1 MRQKRPLSVD
11 NAITAQAVI
20 AEAERR
26 AKIAKSKIFDRTP
39 VPLTAERLDFFTSR
53 CHAKQQIFLKD
64 NHRYKALMCPR
75 GTGKTTVTM
84 FETIMAAEKH
94 PRSTIAYIVP
104 DSKSHAKD
112 LFWLPLKELNKL
124 LVLNL
129 KFNEVDK
136 RVTHPNGTNILLL
149 AAHDENSPTRLRGTP
164 FSLVVLDECKDFGAH
179 FETLIV
185 EAVVPRLGDFDG
197 TLVLAG
203 TPGQVLEGLFYEVT
217 SGKKKG
223 WGVHVWTKA
232 DNTFLPEDERDLDKV
247 HTLRYE
253 PFGIGKDDPKFL
265 REQKAMWIAE
275 KSNRAYLY
283 DTEKNGWDGELNPSI
298 EYQYICGIDLGKRD
312 ATIFCVGAFSTYD
325 VNLYYVELTSHHP
338 LHLAQI
344 ADEYKRLNAAYSF
357 VSVVVDTGGLGVMIV
372 DDINYRFG
380 FNWEP
385 AEKKQKANIIE
396 QMNTDFQ
403 IGRIKCHEYTP
414 LAKEWLKLTKD
425 PKTYL
430 PRHTDI
436 GDAALYTYRKSLHW
450 TGAYVQP
457 LPPKYSK
464 EWYHA
469 TQDAEIAAAIKARQG
484 PQEAYSDENI

>member
-1 MRQKRPLSVD
+1 MKKKRPLSVD

-20 AEAERR
+20 AEANRRR
-26 AKIAKSKIFDRTP
+26 AIAKSKIFDRTP
-39 VPLTAERLDFFTSR
+39 VPLPAERREFFLSR
-53 CHAKQQIFLKD
+53 CHAKQRAFLDDK
-64 NHRYKALMCPR
+64 HRYKALMCPR

-84 FETIMAAEKH
+84 FETIMQAEIH

-104 DSKSHAKD
+104 DSKAHAKD
-112 LFWLPLKELNKL
+112 LFWLPLKELNTL
-124 LVLNL
+124 LSLNL

-217 SGKKKG
+217 SGKRQG

-232 DNTFLPEDERDLDKV
+232 DNTFLPDNERDLDKV
-247 HTLRYE
+247 HALRYE

-275 KSNRAYLY
+275 LGNRAYLY
-283 DTEKNGWDGELNPSI
+283 DTQKNGWDNVLNPNI

-312 ATIFCVGAFSTYD
+312 ATVFCVGAFSAYD
-325 VNLYYVELTSHHP
+325 INLYFVELTAHHP
-338 LHLAQI
+338 LHLEQI
-344 ADEYKRLNAAYSF
+344 AEEFKRLDLVYGF
-357 VSVVVDTGGLGVMIV
+357 VSAVVDTGGLGVMIV
-372 DDINYRFG
+372 DDLNYRFG
-380 FNWEP
+380 FNWQA
-385 AEKKQKANIIE
+385 AEKKQKASIIE

-403 IGRIKCHEYTP
+403 IGRIKCHEYSP
-414 LAKEWLKLTKD
+414 LAKEWLHLTKD
-425 PKTYL
+425 PKTQM
-430 PRHTDI
+430 PRHTDL
-436 GDAALYTYRKSLHW
+436 GDAALYCYRQSLHW
-450 TGAYVQP
+450 TGAYVSP
-457 LPPKYSK
+457 PTPKYSQ
-464 EWYHA
+464 EWYREQ
-469 TQDAEIAAAIKARQG
+469 QDKEIQAHLKAHYL
-484 PQEAYSDENI
+484 PKEAYSDENI